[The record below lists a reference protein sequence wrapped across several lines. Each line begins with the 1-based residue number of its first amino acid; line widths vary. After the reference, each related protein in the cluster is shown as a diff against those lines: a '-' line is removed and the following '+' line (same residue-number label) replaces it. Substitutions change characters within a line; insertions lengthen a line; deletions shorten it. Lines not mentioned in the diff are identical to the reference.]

1 MKMLSLVQVM
11 VLVQVLLVW
20 RCCCG
25 QGPFNRKVWTFW
37 RDQISPDDHIMQAYS
52 HNRLKYLNGSW

>member
-1 MKMLSLVQVM
+1 MKILTLVHAM
-11 VLVQVLLVW
+11 VLVQLLIG
-20 RCCCG
+20 RCCC